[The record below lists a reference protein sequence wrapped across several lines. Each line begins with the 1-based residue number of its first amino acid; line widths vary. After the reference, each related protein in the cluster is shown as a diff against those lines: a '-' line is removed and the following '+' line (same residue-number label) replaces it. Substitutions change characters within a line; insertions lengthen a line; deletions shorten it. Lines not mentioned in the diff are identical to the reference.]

1 MTINVVIGKRITIS
15 HALKKKIPNIIVL
28 SSNSKKD
35 MLKLSSLKKKV
46 NIIFNNFY
54 PSSKINTIS
63 SKDYNNFNQLTLKSI
78 IEIISLIKTSNI
90 NKIIYTSSS
99 SVYILPNNINF

>member
-1 MTINVVIGKRITIS
+1 
-15 HALKKKIPNIIVL
+15 
-28 SSNSKKD
+28 
-35 MLKLSSLKKKV
+35 MLKLASLKKKV

-99 SVYILPNNINF
+99 SVYILPNNINFLEKDKFNRILQGSFKIAAEALISNFALKK

>member
-1 MTINVVIGKRITIS
+1 
-15 HALKKKIPNIIVL
+15 
-28 SSNSKKD
+28 
-35 MLKLSSLKKKV
+35 MLKLASLKKKV

-99 SVYILPNNINF
+99 SVYILPNNINFLEKDKFNRILQGSLKLQLKL